1 MKSPHKKVKEN
12 KLFRNTSRTR
22 KGADVLHEKMVFY
35 SNKARRLLEEI
46 IKALKDNNASAAEL
60 LMAYK
65 LLKETDLLAIDCA
78 TKLAP
83 YQTPKL
89 ESIETK
95 QKIEHRYV
103 LRAPAQFK
111 NTDDWMKAV
120 GANKEDDST
129 LNNLPP
135 IPSPKPFTIHDA
147 PNSELD
153 ELEDEILTRRSIN

>member
-1 MKSPHKKVKEN
+1 MKHKIIRDN
-12 KLFRNTSRTR
+12 KLFRNTSKTR

-35 SNKARRLLEEI
+35 SKKANKILTEI
-46 IKALKDNNASAAEL
+46 IKAMKESNASAAEL

-65 LLKETDLLAIDCA
+65 LLKETDMLAIDCA

-103 LRAPAQFK
+103 LRAPPQMKSTEEWA
-111 NTDDWMKAV
+111 KAV
-120 GANKEDDST
+120 GANKEE
-129 LNNLPP
+129 P
-135 IPSPKPFTIHDA
+135 ITTTSAT
-147 PNSELD
+147 EL
-153 ELEDEILTRRSIN
+153 

>member
-1 MKSPHKKVKEN
+1 MRSKHKRIKEN

-35 SNKARRLLEEI
+35 SNKANKILVEI
-46 IKALKDNNASAAEL
+46 IKALKDSNASAPEL

-65 LLKETDLLAIDCA
+65 LLKETDMLAIDCA

-103 LRAPAQFK
+103 LRAPPQMK
-111 NTDDWMKAV
+111 STEEWVKAV
-120 GANKEDDST
+120 GIKEDEKNPTSHIK
-129 LNNLPP
+129 P
-135 IPSPKPFTIHDA
+135 ITPKPFTIHDA
-147 PNSELD
+147 PDVD
-153 ELEDEILTRRSIN
+153 EIEDEIRTHRSIN